1 MARPNTRE
9 QLIQAG
15 MTTLY
20 QQGFNATT
28 IQDITD
34 AAQVPKG
41 SFYNHFESKEEL
53 AQVALERFWESGEE
67 RRATLRNEA
76 LDPVDRL
83 RQHFQQLTD
92 AVVRSKFI
100 RGCLIGNFSSEMAGN
115 DQLRTQLASLYA
127 NWSRQVAD
135 CVQEADRQGRVAAKL
150 PAAAIANFLV
160 TAWEGAVLRAKVE
173 RHRLPLDEFHQVV
186 FAAIF
191 H

>member
-15 MTTLY
+15 MQTLF

-41 SFYNHFESKEEL
+41 SFYNHFESKEAL
-53 AQVALERFWESGEE
+53 AEAALERFWELGEE

-76 LDPVDRL
+76 LDPVERL

-92 AVVRSKFI
+92 AIVRGKFS

-115 DQLRTQLASLYA
+115 DQLRAQLSSVYA
-127 NWSRQVAD
+127 NWTRQVAD
-135 CVQEADRQGRVAAKL
+135 CVQEADRQGRVVAKL
-150 PAAAIANFLV
+150 PAAAVAGFLV

-173 RHRLPLDEFHQVV
+173 RQRLPLDEFHQVA
-186 FAAIF
+186 FSAIF
-191 H
+191 S